1 MEEENKRSNR
11 GSIDSRTY
19 VTSDNVRFLI
29 VRCWSCD
36 DRRIVQNGSLSSL
49 EWLTWAF
56 ARWFSAMDFTNFTSE
71 LFRIMFHFMN
81 ETVCH
86 LAAYYYVYHC
96 SKTSL
101 DKNIGKELIEDG
113 YVKMSQILAILMVVL
128 CGPISFILLL
138 FHCTLIKSLHLP
150 IYFFIIYRANF
161 NKQFRYRC
169 IHDTPQI

>member
-1 MEEENKRSNR
+1 MLGVGVATIEELSKKM
-11 GSIDSRTY
+11 DH
-19 VTSDNVRFLI
+19 
-29 VRCWSCD
+29 
-36 DRRIVQNGSLSSL
+36 LSSL
-49 EWLTWAF
+49 EWFTWAF
-56 ARWFSAMDFTNFTSE
+56 ARWFSAMDFANFISE
-71 LFRIMFHFMN
+71 LFRITFHFMN

-113 YVKMSQILAILMVVL
+113 YAKMSQILAILMVVL

-138 FHCTLIKSLHLP
+138 FHRTWSNLCIRSTSLL
-150 IYFFIIYRANF
+150 YFVFFIIYRANF

-169 IHDTPQI
+169 IHDMPQI